1 MAFAALAPYLIPAAI
16 GAVGGGLQAAG
27 QGKNPLE
34 VGTAALIGG
43 GLGAAGGVAGRM
55 AGSALAASPL
65 AAKLAPNLYRA
76 GGALPS
82 WLTGMSS
89 MATNPATQAR
99 LGRQAIAGL
108 TGAGVGTGLSLV
120 TPAVAAGLAGAPG
133 AAIRAAGGGARNV
146 AGAGLAAA
154 NAAGVPGLGAGPTA
168 GVYPYE
174 QAPLPAGADPTFGYG
189 SPYGTV
195 GDILNPL
202 GRYAG
207 SLEAERMASDV
218 QVRNMRNLLSA
229 QAPYI
234 EGRSKAELARNLYAA
249 TVRNNLAT
257 QQELLLGGVAN
268 ARAMGRDAANIAG
281 QAIAQQYQ
289 YS

>member
-1 MAFAALAPYLIPAAI
+1 MALPALAPYLLPAAI
-16 GAVGGGLQAAG
+16 GAIGGGFQAAG

-34 VGTAALIGG
+34 IASAAAIGG
-43 GLGAAGGVAGRM
+43 GLGAGGGALGRM
-55 AGSALAASPL
+55 AGSALAGSPL
-65 AAKLAPNLYRA
+65 LSKIAPNFYRA

-82 WLTGMSS
+82 WLTGMTS
-89 MATNPATQAR
+89 MAVNPATQAK
-99 LGRQAIAGL
+99 LGQRALAGL
-108 TGAGVGTGLSLV
+108 IGTTTGSLAASATPGL
-120 TPAVAAGLAGAPG
+120 AAGLAGAPG
-133 AAIRAAGGGARNV
+133 AAIRAAGGGARNA

-154 NAAGVPGLGAGPTA
+154 NAAGVPGVGPNPTA
-168 GVYPYE
+168 GMYPYLAE
-174 QAPLPAGADPTFGYG
+174 PIPAGADPTFGYG
-189 SPYGTV
+189 SPYGTLF
-195 GDILNPL
+195 DITNPL
-202 GRYAG
+202 GRFAG
-207 SLEAERMASDV
+207 SLTAEKMAADV
-218 QVRNMRNLLSA
+218 QVRNMQNLLAA

-257 QQELLLGGVAN
+257 QQQLLLGGVGN

>member
-1 MAFAALAPYLIPAAI
+1 MAFPVAALAPYLLPAAV

-55 AGSALAASPL
+55 AGSAIASSPL
-65 AAKLAPNLYRA
+65 AAKLAPKLYRA

-108 TGAGVGTGLSLV
+108 SGAGIGTGLSLV

-133 AAIRAAGGGARNV
+133 AAIRAAGGGART
-146 AGAGLAAA
+146 AGLAAA
-154 NAAGVPGLGAGPTA
+154 NAAGVPGIGAEPAA

-189 SPYGTV
+189 SPYGTM

-207 SLEAERMASDV
+207 SLEAERMAADV
-218 QVRNMRNLLSA
+218 QVRNMRNLLAA

-249 TVRNNLAT
+249 TVRNNLQT
-257 QQELLLGGVAN
+257 QQSLLLGGVEN
-268 ARAMGRDAANIAG
+268 ARAMGRNAANIAG
-281 QAIAQQYQ
+281 QAISQQYQ